1 MAVLK
6 MQRITVCA
14 LKKDRKAI
22 LEKIQ
27 SMGVLQVDPVLEDD
41 SDFKKTDTAG
51 QRMGFEKA
59 AASVDQAL
67 DILDK
72 YVPEKK
78 SVFAAL
84 EGKKVI
90 TAKTEAEVRERRR
103 ELLRTARQISD
114 LDRNRSEQAGLI
126 GKLEN
131 SIESLEPWMKLDVPV
146 KTQST
151 RRTVLMPG
159 TMPGGMTAEKIYEIL
174 AEKAPQAE
182 GADIHIISAEQ
193 NMVYLTVL

>member
-59 AASVDQAL
+59 AASVTRHW
-67 DILDK
+67 I
-72 YVPEKK
+72 
-78 SVFAAL
+78 FW
-84 EGKKVI
+84 
-90 TAKTEAEVRERRR
+90 TNMCRRR
-103 ELLRTARQISD
+103 SQSLLR
-114 LDRNRSEQAGLI
+114 LK
-126 GKLEN
+126 GK
-131 SIESLEPWMKLDVPV
+131 
-146 KTQST
+146 
-151 RRTVLMPG
+151 R
-159 TMPGGMTAEKIYEIL
+159 
-174 AEKAPQAE
+174 
-182 GADIHIISAEQ
+182 
-193 NMVYLTVL
+193 